1 MHELGRILHIARSG
15 RVIVKTGTATWEKK
29 MNGLPIFDINGRQI
43 GRIQEIFG
51 PVACPYA
58 SVQPIREKLADLVGI
73 QVFIPSDEPQRRKG
87 LKGYSN
93 YKTKRSAARRSFRG
107 KLES

>member
-15 RVIVKTGTATWEKK
+15 RVIVKNGTATWEKK
-29 MNGLPIFDINGRQI
+29 MNGLPVFDNNGRQI

-58 SVQPIREKLADLVGI
+58 SIQPIREKLADLVGI
-73 QVFIPSDEPQRRKG
+73 QVFIPSDEPQRSKG
-87 LKGYSN
+87 KKWYSN
-93 YKTKRSAARRSFRG
+93 YKTKRSVARRRFRG
-107 KLES
+107 KPES

>member
-15 RVIVKTGTATWEKK
+15 RVIVKTGTTTWEKK
-29 MNGLPIFDINGRQI
+29 MNGLPVFDINGRQI

-58 SVQPIREKLADLVGI
+58 SVQPAREKLADLVGI
-73 QVFIPSDEPQRRKG
+73 QVFIPSDEHQRSKV

-93 YKTKRSAARRSFRG
+93 YKTKRSAARRSFRR

>member
-15 RVIVKTGTATWEKK
+15 RVIVKTSTATWEKK
-29 MNGLPIFDINGRQI
+29 MNRLPVFDINGRQI

-58 SVQPIREKLADLVGI
+58 SVQPAREKLADLVGI
-73 QVFIPSDEPQRRKG
+73 QVFIPSDEHPRSKR

-93 YKTKRSAARRSFRG
+93 DKAKRNVARRTFRG

>member
-15 RVIVKTGTATWEKK
+15 RVIVKTGRATWEKK
-29 MNGLPIFDINGRQI
+29 MNGLPVFDSNGRQI

-58 SVQPIREKLADLVGI
+58 SVQPAREKLADLVGT
-73 QVFIPSDEPQRRKG
+73 QVFIPSDQHQRSKG
-87 LKGYSN
+87 PRAHSN
-93 YKTKRSAARRSFRG
+93 DNPRRNIARRSFQG
-107 KLES
+107 KLKS

>member
-1 MHELGRILHIARSG
+1 MLELGRILHIARSG
-15 RVIVKTGTATWEKK
+15 RVVVKTGTATWEKK
-29 MNGLPIFDINGRQI
+29 MNGLPVFDIKGRQI

-58 SVQPIREKLADLVGI
+58 SVQPTREKLADLVGI
-73 QVFIPSDEPQRRKG
+73 QVFIPSDEPQRSKG

-93 YKTKRSAARRSFRG
+93 YKTKRSVARRSFRR
-107 KLES
+107 KL